1 MANNTS
7 QELII
12 DSCEVENSFNIREKT
27 QMKKKSIISIVLV
40 LSIIASLFTMSA
52 ISTSAAGKPAAPSVT
67 IVNGGSANGLYVR
80 WTSTGDK
87 Y

>member
-52 ISTSAAGKPAAPSVT
+52 I
-67 IVNGGSANGLYVR
+67 
-80 WTSTGDK
+80 
-87 Y
+87 